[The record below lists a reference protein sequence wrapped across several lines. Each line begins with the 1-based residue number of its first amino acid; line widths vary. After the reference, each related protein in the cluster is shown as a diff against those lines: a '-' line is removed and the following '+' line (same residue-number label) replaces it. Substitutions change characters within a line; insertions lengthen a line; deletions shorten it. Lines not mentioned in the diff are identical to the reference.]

1 MRPRK
6 FVYIY
11 CITSNILASKYGYE
25 KCTESGMD
33 IGQKNLTFHIYVEQ
47 PGKFCCDNGHCIDS
61 EFRYGIK
68 TIYSKGCSKK
78 NGEW

>member
-1 MRPRK
+1 
-6 FVYIY
+6 
-11 CITSNILASKYGYE
+11 
-25 KCTESGMD
+25 MD

-78 NGEW
+78 NGEWWLGKQKRPDLKFWT